1 MKKEKRSQK
10 THIKGSIVRPRLS
23 VYRSLKYLY
32 AQIINDEE
40 GKTLCAASSLGEKSN
55 TIASAKTVGK
65 DLAKK
70 ALEKGIKKVVFD
82 RGRFPFHGKIK
93 ALAES
98 ARENGLDF

>member
-10 THIKGSIVRPRLS
+10 THIKGSSARPRLS
-23 VYRSLKYLY
+23 IYRSLKYLY

-40 GKTLCAASSLGEKSN
+40 GKTLCAASSLGEKSK
-55 TIASAKTVGK
+55 TIASAKIVGK

-82 RGRFPFHGKIK
+82 RGRFPYHGKIK
-93 ALAES
+93 ALADS